1 MGSSPSR
8 PKTLSAAFVKT
19 VTEPGRYG
27 DGRGGHGLSLLVKPM
42 LNGRRSKS
50 WSQRVRI
57 GGKPANIGLGSY
69 PVVTLAAARAKA
81 LVNARAIA
89 EGRDPR
95 GGGVPTFE
103 TAAEIVIEL
112 HEPSWRAGG
121 RTAEI
126 WRSSLRDHV
135 MPKLGRRKINE
146 ITVGEV
152 LATLLPVY
160 QEKRELG
167 RKLKQRI
174 SAIMRWAVAE
184 GHREDDPAGPAI
196 NAALPKRGATV
207 RHLASLPY
215 QDVAGA
221 LQTVDASQ
229 AWPAT
234 KLCLRFIAVTATR
247 SGEARGATRDEIDP
261 QEGAWRIPASRMK
274 TNREFRVPL
283 SPAALDILRSAAE
296 CRDGSGL
303 VFPSATG
310 RVLSDN
316 TLSKLFR
323 ENGIEGTV
331 HGLRSSFRDWAAE
344 TGKPREIA
352 ESALAH
358 VVVGVEGAYFR
369 SDLFERR
376 AALMDAW
383 AMYLSG
389 TSVKVVR
396 LRG

>member
-1 MGSSPSR
+1 MGSSPTR

-19 VTEPGRYG
+19 VTQPGRYG
-27 DGRGGHGLSLLVKPM
+27 DGRGGHGLSLLVRSM
-42 LNGRRSKS
+42 LNGRLSKS

-57 GGKPANIGLGSY
+57 GGKPANIGLGSF

-112 HEPSWRAGG
+112 HEPSWRVGG

-135 MPKLGRRKINE
+135 MPKLGRRRIHE

-160 QEKRELG
+160 QEKPELG
-167 RKLKQRI
+167 RKLKRRI

-196 NAALPKRGATV
+196 NAALPKRGSTV
-207 RHLASLPY
+207 RHLAALPY
-215 QDVAGA
+215 EDVAGA
-221 LQTVDASQ
+221 LEKIEASR
-229 AWPAT
+229 AWPGT
-234 KLCLRFIAVTATR
+234 KLCLRFIALTATR
-247 SGEARGATRDEIDP
+247 SGEARGATWGEINID
-261 QEGAWRIPASRMK
+261 AATWTIPGERMK
-274 TNREFRVPL
+274 TGREFRVPL
-283 SPAALDILRSAAE
+283 SPAALDVLRSAE
-296 CRDGSGL
+296 EYRDGSGL

-310 RVLSDN
+310 RVLSDS
-316 TLSKLFR
+316 TISKLVR

-331 HGLRSSFRDWAAE
+331 HGLRSSFRNWCAE
-344 TGKPREIA
+344 TAKPREIA
-352 ESALAH
+352 EAALAH
-358 VVVGVEGAYFR
+358 VVAGVEAAYFR
-369 SDLFERR
+369 SDLFQRR
-376 AALMDAW
+376 RRLMANWAAYLAGADA
-383 AMYLSG
+383 
-389 TSVKVVR
+389 KVVR